1 MQLRP
6 AIVIAPAAAGRAIAL
21 QLRDAAAVSCA
32 AARDRSRLFFMC
44 EPAMEPHHSPWFGG
58 RWQPL
63 NIVRSVCVG
72 GLLRPKRSPLLP
84 TTQPC
89 RRNAPHMMAYPA
101 HVQVTNINVQSKA
114 GPDPRLLVNAE
125 QDGFKV
131 LPETRCVLLSD
142 EGGQRDGD
150 QRGAAGVSLL
160 ECKSL
165 CAEDDWGCKPCRVFS
180 WCKGGSD
187 GCGTCDARGCVRVH
201 RFVRWCW
208 RWRRAHCTV

>member
-1 MQLRP
+1 
-6 AIVIAPAAAGRAIAL
+6 
-21 QLRDAAAVSCA
+21 
-32 AARDRSRLFFMC
+32 
-44 EPAMEPHHSPWFGG
+44 
-58 RWQPL
+58 
-63 NIVRSVCVG
+63 
-72 GLLRPKRSPLLP
+72 
-84 TTQPC
+84 
-89 RRNAPHMMAYPA
+89 MMAYPA
-101 HVQVTNINVQSKA
+101 HVQVTNVQSNA

-187 GCGTCDARGCVRVH
+187 GCGTCDRCAWLCACASLCALVLALAASSLYGMNCVH
-201 RFVRWCW
+201 RRQITLPCGANT
-208 RWRRAHCTV
+208 RAQ